1 MKENKIKIIGA
12 GALVGILA
20 ALLVKFG
27 NPVNMGVCVACFYR
41 DIVGALGLHRAA
53 VVQYLRPE
61 IPGFILGAFIISIT
75 KGEFKSRGGSSPL
88 IRFVLG
94 FFLMIGAL
102 VFLGC
107 PLRMILRLANG
118 DLNALVGLFGYIVG
132 IYVGIQFLKKG
143 FTLGRSTDQP
153 KASGYIMPAFA
164 VILLVLLFTA
174 PSFILFS
181 EKGPGAMAAPIVIS
195 LIAGLL
201 VGAVLQRTRLCTA
214 GGIRDVFLIKD
225 SHLTWGLIGIFVFA
239 LLGNIVFNFETF
251 KIGFEGQPIAH
262 NEHIWNF
269 LGMVLAGITAVL
281 LGGCPLR
288 QTILAGEGDA
298 DAAVT
303 ILGLMAGAAFAH
315 NFGLA
320 ASPKGVGVNGKIAVI
335 VGFVVISMIAYGVI
349 MSTKKQSSK
358 MIEKGGVKVGE

>member
-1 MKENKIKIIGA
+1 MKNNKWLIVGS
-12 GALVGILA
+12 GALVGVLA

-41 DIVGALGLHRAA
+41 DIAGALGLHRAA
-53 VVQYLRPE
+53 VVQYIRPE
-61 IPGFILGAFIISIT
+61 IPGFILGAFIIAKF
-75 KGEFKSRGGSSPL
+75 KGEFKARGGSSPIL
-88 IRFVLG
+88 RFILG

-118 DLNALVGLFGYIVG
+118 DLNALVGVVGYIAG
-132 IYVGIQFLKKG
+132 ILIAIQFLKRG
-143 FTLGRSTDQP
+143 FTLGRSVKQTQ
-153 KASGYIMPAFA
+153 AAGYTMPTIAI
-164 VILLVLLFTA
+164 VLLVLLIVG

-181 EKGPGAMAAPIVIS
+181 QEGPGSMAAPIAIS

-201 VGAVLQRTRLCTA
+201 VGGVLQRTRLCTA
-214 GGIRDVFLIKD
+214 GGFRDAFLIKD
-225 SHLTWGLIGIFVFA
+225 FHFLWGLIGIFVFA
-239 LLGNIVFNFETF
+239 LLGNLIFNFETF

-262 NEHIWNF
+262 ADHVWNF
-269 LGMVLAGITAVL
+269 LGMALVGLTAVL

-288 QTILAGEGDA
+288 QTILAGEGDT

-303 ILGLMAGAAFAH
+303 ILGLIVGAAFAH

-320 ASPKGVGVNGKIAVI
+320 ASPKGVPANGKIAVI
-335 VGFVVISMIAYGVI
+335 IGFIAVIAIAVSVISSVNKNRKVLIQ
-349 MSTKKQSSK
+349 K
-358 MIEKGGVKVGE
+358 EGGQANV